1 MTPKEEPKQ
10 ECPHPEP
17 RKDYYR
23 DGCFKCWQCGK
34 IVVEH
39 NNYKQ
44 ETLEEAA
51 KRIISDMGWVWE
63 NTESSARIVAR
74 HCAKWQQERMYN
86 EESECVN
93 MYLDDL
99 SIQRKSEDGQEYS
112 IVGRIKQLEK
122 KYLKEM
128 SDVESHYLSKKERMY
143 SDMQEY
149 AEFCIRCYEKG
160 MPCIIAEDWFEQ
172 FKKK

>member
-44 ETLEEAA
+44 ETLEQKQETLEEAA
-51 KRIISDMGWVWE
+51 ERFYPPKTTDLICSPKLVRDAFKEG
-63 NTESSARIVAR
+63 
-74 HCAKWQQERMYN
+74 AKWQQ
-86 EESECVN
+86 
-93 MYLDDL
+93 
-99 SIQRKSEDGQEYS
+99 
-112 IVGRIKQLEK
+112 
-122 KYLKEM
+122 
-128 SDVESHYLSKKERMY
+128 ERMY